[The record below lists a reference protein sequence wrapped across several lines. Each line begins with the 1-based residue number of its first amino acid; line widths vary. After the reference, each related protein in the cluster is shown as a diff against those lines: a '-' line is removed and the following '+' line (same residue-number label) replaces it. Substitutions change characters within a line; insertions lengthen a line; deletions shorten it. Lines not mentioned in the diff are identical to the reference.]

1 MSAEPDA
8 ATRLRRAL
16 SPLLRTDEFHPLS
29 STVRVE
35 YAAASHSGLGP
46 DNNEDHYL
54 VGRLSRTQTM
64 LASSL
69 SSAELPGDFEE
80 YAYMMVVA
88 DGLGGKGSGGVASR
102 LALSTLAHLALHFG
116 RWNVRVDARTATEV
130 MERAEWFYRRIHEVV
145 RERGAG
151 KSELSGMAT
160 SMTAAY
166 TAGDELFV
174 AHVGHSRAY
183 LFRQGD
189 LTLLTRDQT
198 LTKRLAE
205 SGRPEPVQV
214 GTEDLGH
221 ILTDAMGGHIPSPRI
236 EVEHYRLLN
245 GDCLLLCSDGLSDA
259 VDHDRIA
266 EVLMQRRNPNEQCQR
281 LIDLAVGGGSNDNV
295 TVVLAQYVIPRS

>member
-1 MSAEPDA
+1 MTAEPDA

-16 SPLLRTDEFHPLS
+16 SPLLRNDEFRPLS

-46 DNNEDHYL
+46 QNNEDHYL
-54 VGRLSRTQTM
+54 VLRLGRTQSM

-69 SSAELPGDFEE
+69 PVAELPAEFEE
-80 YAYMMVVA
+80 FAYTMVVA
-88 DGLGGKGSGGVASR
+88 DGLGGKGAGGVASR

-130 MERAEWFYRRIHEVV
+130 MERAEWFYRRVHEVV

-151 KSELSGMAT
+151 RSELTGMAT

-166 TAGDELFV
+166 SAGDELFV
-174 AHVGHSRAY
+174 THVGHSRAY

-198 LTKRLAE
+198 LIKRLEE

-214 GTEDLGH
+214 GTDDLGH
-221 ILTDAMGGHIPSPRI
+221 ILTDAMGGRIPSPRI
-236 EVEHYRLLN
+236 EVEHYRLLH

-259 VDHDRIA
+259 VEHDRIA
-266 EVLMQRRNPNEQCQR
+266 EVLMTRRNLNEQVQR
-281 LIDLAVGGGSNDNV
+281 LIDLAAASGGNDNV
-295 TVVLAQYVIPRS
+295 TVVLAQYTIPRS